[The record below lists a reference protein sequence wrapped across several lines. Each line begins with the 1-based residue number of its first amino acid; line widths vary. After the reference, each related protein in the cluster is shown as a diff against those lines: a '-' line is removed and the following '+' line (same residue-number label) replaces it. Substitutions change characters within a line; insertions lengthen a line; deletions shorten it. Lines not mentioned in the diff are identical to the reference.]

1 MSQRFVDYILFK
13 AKTKNILQIENIEKK
28 CQQAKNSFQ
37 NQVKQLQS
45 QHNHALETE
54 QTTYKRRLSNFYQR
68 INDRDE
74 AITQLEQSLRETKSA
89 PTSPTIVSF
98 KLTVPQEQYDRD
110 VSRLQ
115 LKLDQLKKQP
125 SVDLKSQLIVRNE
138 EIKELKSTI
147 ATLEANL
154 KEANAKLAQMTAG
167 EARLK
172 QLAVAE
178 NAQMMMHAEARVE
191 NLAAEHKQ
199 SIIDLE
205 EEYENEKRVLQ
216 IKHQTELD
224 QVKQEMLEKQQTL
237 QEEVETRIDV
247 EKENCIQK
255 LNDLELNWKK
265 KFSLNQQQYEQRF
278 DLYKQ
283 HKAQLLNEFSKFKRE
298 ANKTQRELINVS

>member
-1 MSQRFVDYILFK
+1 M
-13 AKTKNILQIENIEKK
+13 E
-28 CQQAKNSFQ
+28 
-37 NQVKQLQS
+37 QLRN
-45 QHNHALETE
+45 QHNHALKTE
-54 QTTYKRRLSNFYQR
+54 QITYKRRLTNFYQR
-68 INDRDE
+68 INDKDK

-98 KLTVPQEQYDRD
+98 KLTVSQEQYDRD

-115 LKLDQLKKQP
+115 YTIDQLKKQP
-125 SVDLKSQLIVRNE
+125 SADLNSRLTAQNE
-138 EIKELKSTI
+138 EIKEFKSTI

-154 KEANAKLAQMTAG
+154 KEANGKLAQMTAG

-199 SIIDLE
+199 SMTELE
-205 EEYENEKRVLQ
+205 EEHENEKRVLQ

-224 QVKQEMLEKQQTL
+224 QVKQEMLKKQQTL
-237 QEEVETRIDV
+237 EEEAKIHIGI

-255 LNDLELNWKK
+255 LNDLESNWKE
-265 KFSLNQQQYEQRF
+265 KFSLIQQQHEQQA

-283 HKAQLLNEFSKFKRE
+283 HKAQLLSEFSKFKRE
-298 ANKTQRELINVS
+298 ANIKQRELINVSEM